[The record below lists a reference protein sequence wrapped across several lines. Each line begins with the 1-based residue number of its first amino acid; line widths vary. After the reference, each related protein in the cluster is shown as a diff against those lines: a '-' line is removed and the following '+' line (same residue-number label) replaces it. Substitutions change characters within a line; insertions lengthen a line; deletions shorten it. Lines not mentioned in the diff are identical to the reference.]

1 MFEYI
6 IENNEVTITGIIDKS
21 LEHITIPETI
31 EGYSVT
37 KIDYSCLWFD
47 YSLININIPSSINE
61 LDCLLLSRCVSLR
74 YVNDMKIQIG
84 VINMINNKFILW
96 NKKIYV
102 IKHQIG
108 NDYYCDGYTNSHFIS
123 GKRYYDNFDKTSN
136 YA

>member
-1 MFEYI
+1 MFKYK
-6 IENNEVTITGIIDKS
+6 IENNEVTIIGIRDKS

-37 KIDYSCLWFD
+37 KISYGCLWFQNK
-47 YSLININIPSSINE
+47 LIRINIPTSIQF
-61 LDCLLLSRCVSLR
+61 LDYQQFYGCDSLR
-74 YVNDMKIQIG
+74 YVNDVEIKVG
-84 VINMINNKFILW
+84 INMINNKFILW

-108 NDYYCDGYTNSHFIS
+108 NDYYCDGFTNSHFIS

-136 YA
+136 YV

>member
-1 MFEYI
+1 MFKYK

-37 KIDYSCLWFD
+37 KIDYS
-47 YSLININIPSSINE
+47 
-61 LDCLLLSRCVSLR
+61 CLLLSRCVSLR